1 MLLNTAVHWKRIE
14 QWAGQKLLRARS
26 MLEVQERNGVASPLH
41 LGASLAKPL
50 SNASRNRIMA
60 ELVLRPMSPNQFSKE
75 FEGPALPVVARY
87 FRELKDWGLLEVATE
102 LRGGKRRGAVEK
114 VYRAARPIYFDTP
127 SWEELPYYLR
137 CECSASLIEGLV
149 TRITGAIKAKAL
161 DADEDRHISW
171 KAIRL
176 DRTAWSDLV
185 SRLDQ
190 VLEWTTELEAESA
203 SRTSGGREERF
214 PGTLG
219 LLSFRSPASPVGPAE
234 ADSKE
239 GQGQSDTASIAPHFI
254 MRPATAKVLANPWR
268 NQILTELYR
277 RPMSPKQ
284 FIEEF
289 DGPDLATTARYFR
302 QLKKW
307 GYLEVVDELRGGAR
321 RGSVEKVYRAI
332 KRVHFSTTGWETLP
346 HSLKKESPGSTLDG
360 LMKRINEAVD
370 AGTFDA
376 ETDRHLSWRPMY
388 LDRQAWAEC
397 VTQLDEVCA
406 WIYELE
412 AESVA
417 RLERSE
423 GEEIPATV
431 GLTAFR
437 SPDGE
442 SL

>member
-1 MLLNTAVHWKRIE
+1 MR
-14 QWAGQKLLRARS
+14 
-26 MLEVQERNGVASPLH
+26 EVQGRNGVASPLH

-87 FRELKDWGLLEVATE
+87 FRELKDWGLLEVAAE

-149 TRITGAIKAKAL
+149 ARFIQAIEAKVL
-161 DADEDRHISW
+161 DADEDRHLYW

-190 VLEWTTELEAESA
+190 VLEQAVGLEAESA
-203 SRTSGGREERF
+203 SRASRSGEERF

-219 LLSFRSPASPVGPAE
+219 LISFRSPVSSAGSAE
-234 ADSKE
+234 TESRE
-239 GQGQSDTASIAPHFI
+239 GSNQSDIRPHFI

-268 NQILTELYR
+268 NQILTELHW

-284 FIEEF
+284 FVEEF
-289 DGPDLATTARYFR
+289 NGPDLALTARYFR

-307 GYLEVVDELRGGAR
+307 GYLEVVEELRGGAR

-332 KRVHFSTTGWETLP
+332 KKVHFSTTAWETLP
-346 HSLKKESPGSTLDG
+346 HSLKSESPGSMLDG
-360 LMKRINEAVD
+360 LMRRINEAVD
-370 AGTFDA
+370 ADTFDA
-376 ETDRHLSWRPMY
+376 ETDRHLSWRPIW

-397 VTQLDEVCA
+397 LTQLDEVRA
-406 WIYELE
+406 WVYELE